1 MSRGQTIKKHCLS
14 GGREDIMATTPKKAA
29 LYIRV
34 STLHQVDR
42 ESLPLQRSELPAFC
56 KYVLGIEEYE
66 LFEDAGYSAKN
77 TNRPKY
83 QEMIKR
89 VRSGEFTH
97 LVVWKIDRISRN
109 LLDFAS
115 MYEELKDLGVTFVS
129 KNEQFDTSSPIG
141 EAMLKII
148 LVFAELERKMTAERV
163 TAVMLSRAADGKWN
177 GGRIPFGYS
186 YDKLTGDFTIN
197 EHEAKI
203 VQEIF
208 ESYSRT
214 GTCLSIARSL
224 NDRKLYTRTGEW
236 SATTVWGILTNPW
249 YYGTFRY
256 NYRNESKGLSE
267 WSFRTEDEWVL
278 VHSHHQ
284 AIITKELFD
293 ICKNKL
299 DRNNLKKRGTVKTY
313 KRKNVHVFAGM
324 ITCGACGSPFL
335 ATSDRARKDG
345 FRPSMYLCTRH
356 RKTKDC
362 NNKFISDLTL
372 GNFVMNYIGNMI
384 RAANSFGKT
393 TSIDVLHKKLL
404 RGPVFANVERI
415 ETAGLEETYLL
426 LKAERSENKYYDP
439 PQIASGEGRGYTER
453 EELDREKRMV
463 ERALDRLKE
472 AYLFGENAMSPAEY
486 TIEVKKLTDRL
497 EEIDDRIQ
505 LVDDRI
511 VSEERISDEEFIA
524 KATYFALTQEL
535 LTKREFKYKDYIRA
549 TNPEITRD
557 FVNSVCTNFCIL
569 DGKIMSIRFK
579 NGIEHRFVYK
589 KTEP

>member
-1 MSRGQTIKKHCLS
+1 
-14 GGREDIMATTPKKAA
+14 MASILNRIRKRAA

-34 STLHQVDR
+34 STTHQIDKD
-42 ESLPLQRSELPAFC
+42 SLPLQRSELPAFC
-56 KYVLGIEEYE
+56 KLVLGIEDYE
-66 LFEDAGYSAKN
+66 IFEDAGYSAKN

-83 QEMIKR
+83 QQMMER
-89 VRSGEFTH
+89 VRAGEFSH
-97 LVVWKIDRISRN
+97 IVVWKIDRISRN

-177 GGRIPFGYS
+177 GGRIPFGYA
-186 YDKLTGDFTIN
+186 YDKLTGDFTII
-197 EHEAKI
+197 EEEAKI
-203 VQEIF
+203 VREIF

-224 NDRKLYTRTGEW
+224 NERKLYTRTGEW
-236 SATTVWGILTNPW
+236 SATTIWGVLTNPW

-293 ICKNKL
+293 ICQDKL
-299 DRNNLKKRGTVKTY
+299 DRNNLKKRGSIKTY
-313 KRKNVHVFAGM
+313 KRKNVHVFGGL
-324 ITCGACGSPFL
+324 ITCGACGQPFL
-335 ATSDRARKDG
+335 ATIDRPRKDG

-372 GNFVMNYIGNMI
+372 GKFALNYIANML
-384 RAANSFGKT
+384 RASNSFGKT
-393 TSIDVLHKKLL
+393 TSIETLEKKLL
-404 RGPVFANVERI
+404 RGPIFADVDHIERI
-415 ETAGLEETYLL
+415 GLEETYALL
-426 LKAERSENKYYDP
+426 RSEKYGDVYYEP
-439 PQIASGEGRGYTER
+439 PAMADGSSSGVDER
-453 EELDREKRMV
+453 ELLDREKRKV
-463 ERALDRLKE
+463 ERALDRLKD
-472 AYLFGENAMSPAEY
+472 AYLFGEGGMSPAAY

-497 EEIDDRIQ
+497 AEIDSKIQ
-505 LVDDRI
+505 QEDD
-511 VSEERISDEEFIA
+511 
-524 KATYFALTQEL
+524 KATTERNMSDSEFMARASYFALTQEL
-535 LTKREFKYKDYIRA
+535 FTKREVDYKSLIRY
-549 TNPEITRD
+549 TDPEITKD
-557 FVNSVCTNFCIL
+557 FVNTICSNFCIL
-569 DGKIMSIRFK
+569 DGKIISIRFK
-579 NGIEHRFVYK
+579 NGIEHKFVYK